1 MSRLRV
7 INLGLPKSGT
17 TTLGKAL
24 TKAGLRV
31 ADWKVREGQSDDDAL
46 KDEFVATCLY
56 RGYFEA
62 GDPLA
67 AMDEFD
73 AFTEISTISGGHNLW
88 PQFDYGL
95 LKSINDQ
102 HDGAKFVLSMRPAK
116 DIVDSMLRW
125 SNLGTGRL
133 PKNTIPGL
141 PAGFGTSPDQL
152 VRWVDG
158 HYAFVRKAF
167 EGQKNFL
174 EYKMDDPNAPEQI
187 GAFLGVH
194 LPWWGRS
201 NENKNTAPTDVTE
214 GTVE

>member
-1 MSRLRV
+1 M

-24 TKAGLRV
+24 AKAGLRV
-31 ADWKVREGQSDDDAL
+31 ADWKVREGQSEDDAL
-46 KDEFVATCLY
+46 KGEFVATCLY

-67 AMDEFD
+67 AMEEFD
-73 AFTEISTISGGHNLW
+73 AFSEISTISKGLSLW

-95 LKSINDQ
+95 LSEIEKQ
-102 HDGAKFVLSMRPAK
+102 HSGAKFILSMRPAE
-116 DIVDSMLRW
+116 DVVDSMMRW
-125 SNLGTGRL
+125 SNLGSRRL
-133 PKNTIPGL
+133 PNYSVPGL
-141 PAGFGTSPDQL
+141 PEGFGTTPDQL
-152 VRWVDG
+152 VRWVNG

-167 EGQKNFL
+167 GKQDNFL
-174 EYKMDDPNAPEQI
+174 EYRIDDPDAPKLI
-187 GAFLGVH
+187 GEFLGIE

-201 NENKNTAPTDVTE
+201 NENKNNASADVTE